1 MMTYLNSR
9 QIRILK
15 YLLHTQEPLSIRQLA
30 SDLVLPVR
38 VVRYN
43 LSYVEKWLE
52 AEDIHFQ
59 LKKRDGLELRISD
72 WEKDLLLK
80 KLDSIPEILTI
91 FSTEDRIEVITYEL
105 LQEPDW
111 HQGASFQEELSVA
124 RSTITRDLYQVEEWM
139 QTKGLELVRQPRMGI
154 AVKGKIKDIR
164 HVLISHLF
172 EMDLESELLN
182 YSIWGKTTSGAE
194 LNQMTEGKLNVITKL
209 REWKIPDAW
218 RNVSRILKDLNIVL
232 SDSIVL
238 YLALYWALMMKHAK
252 GGFLIEAYP
261 EKKENLLNTPEFKA
275 VKAAIDR
282 IQHTSGYLLP
292 QEEAIQFTLELF
304 GSFRGGKIRLD
315 LFNSKRSGNDLITG
329 ISKLLLKKVGEK
341 VGLDLSNEEVQKRL
355 SDHLSRQFFRM
366 ELHLPL
372 RTKLSEEI
380 QFAYPTLWEATIDS
394 IIEINA
400 DEGQK
405 YEFHIPMAEANY
417 LTMYM
422 AMALEMNAKTKDDTP
437 KVIVVCPSGGI
448 TVWMMVSRLKTEFP
462 NVNIVDVVSLKKLSQ
477 VDKSSSKAI
486 ITTVNIF
493 DRELPVIKVSPILT
507 DEDVRA
513 IRKILYPDWLD

>member
-1 MMTYLNSR
+1 
-9 QIRILK
+9 
-15 YLLHTQEPLSIRQLA
+15 
-30 SDLVLPVR
+30 
-38 VVRYN
+38 
-43 LSYVEKWLE
+43 
-52 AEDIHFQ
+52 
-59 LKKRDGLELRISD
+59 
-72 WEKDLLLK
+72 
-80 KLDSIPEILTI
+80 
-91 FSTEDRIEVITYEL
+91 
-105 LQEPDW
+105 
-111 HQGASFQEELSVA
+111 
-124 RSTITRDLYQVEEWM
+124 
-139 QTKGLELVRQPRMGI
+139 
-154 AVKGKIKDIR
+154 
-164 HVLISHLF
+164 
-172 EMDLESELLN
+172 
-182 YSIWGKTTSGAE
+182 
-194 LNQMTEGKLNVITKL
+194 
-209 REWKIPDAW
+209 
-218 RNVSRILKDLNIVL
+218 
-232 SDSIVL
+232 
-238 YLALYWALMMKHAK
+238 MMKHAK

-261 EKKENLLNTPEFKA
+261 EKKGNLLNTPEFKA
-275 VKAAIDR
+275 VRAAVDR
-282 IQHTSGYLLP
+282 IQHATGYLLP
-292 QEEAIQFTLELF
+292 QKEAIQFTLELF

-329 ISKLLLKKVGEK
+329 ISKLLLKRVGEK

-394 IIEINA
+394 IVEINA

-477 VDKSSSKAI
+477 VDKRNSKAI

-513 IRKILYPDWLD
+513 IRKILYPE